1 VVKIIYHS
9 FETHSCFCLLHYRI
23 WRVWKW
29 KTVIG

>member
-1 VVKIIYHS
+1 MYHS

-29 KTVIG
+29 KTVTG